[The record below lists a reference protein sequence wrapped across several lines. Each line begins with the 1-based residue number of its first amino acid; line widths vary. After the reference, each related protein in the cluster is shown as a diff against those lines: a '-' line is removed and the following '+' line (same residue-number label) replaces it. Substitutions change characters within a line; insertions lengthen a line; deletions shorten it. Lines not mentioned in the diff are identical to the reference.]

1 MEQNKADS
9 CVFRK
14 IVDGKVSL
22 NVCNHVEDLVVTA
35 KD

>member
-1 MEQNKADS
+1 MEQSKADS

-14 IVDGKVSL
+14 IVDGRVSL
-22 NVCNHVEDLVVTA
+22 NVCNNVEDLVVTV